1 LTGSRKSAQIPISKK
16 DLRKEKMK
24 NSTAC
29 CDFARDDRDGYV
41 TAELRHAAQYP
52 KPKYDWKE
60 PLRKMVWEMDI
71 EMVHVQY
78 SRCLEEQRKTKNLH
92 RKRELEFIEVLL
104 SNRIKWS

>member
-1 LTGSRKSAQIPISKK
+1 MR
-16 DLRKEKMK
+16 

-92 RKRELEFIEVLL
+92 RKRELEFIEGLL